1 MLTDLN
7 LESPNVSFKMNSNK
21 TKAMFNYQD
30 LKKKKLKNIYIMRAG
45 KKIKKT
51 TKNKK
56 ENNK

>member
-30 LKKKKLKNIYIMRAG
+30 LKKKKIEKYLYYEGR
-45 KKIKKT
+45 
-51 TKNKK
+51 
-56 ENNK
+56 